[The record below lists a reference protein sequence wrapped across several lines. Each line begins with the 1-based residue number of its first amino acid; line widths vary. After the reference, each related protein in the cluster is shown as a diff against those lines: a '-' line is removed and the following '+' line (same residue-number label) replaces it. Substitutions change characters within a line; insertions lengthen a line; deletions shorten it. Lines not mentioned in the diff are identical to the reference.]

1 MKFRSPVALFFIL
14 IILIGTSSAVPS
26 VFASTWYVGQ
36 GLKPGDYYR
45 YTIAD
50 VFYHN
55 LSPFE
60 MDFWVQNQTSS
71 GYNLQMVVHDGSIIQ
86 KGTVSIGNITPD
98 PTYSDPNLQDYTNV
112 YRLTLTWLDSFAI
125 KTHPV
130 DILSPVWGQTGIY
143 GEVSIGSIG
152 MENVTVPAGTFSA
165 STLHFHD
172 SGVDSYLWVSPSY
185 AFPIKAKV
193 YAIKTSGAPTIGYQ
207 YSLLEYGNSAQPPS
221 FLNVQSTNPLGGS
234 AQCPTPD
241 FATDSIHNTQSTDTG
256 SLAIEYLYSPAV
268 PHQGCPMDW
277 RISFEPVYS
286 NLQRVSD
293 VHYDIYTVNG
303 QGQEIG
309 SLAQTIGRTDI
320 YSAVG
325 DDEQTFLETQ
335 PPPVVHYIINVAGTG
350 PTSGITSASQAGMV
364 AVDVNVA
371 PPFGNSS
378 STTTSPTMSG
388 MSSGMMNMTG
398 STGNS
403 TATQSTVIPAWIK
416 NNAKW
421 WSQGQIGDDQ
431 FVQGIQYMIQQGI
444 MQIPSNSNT
453 NATISSSQQ
462 IPAWVKTNAGWW
474 ASGQISDD
482 QFVQG
487 IQYMITNGII
497 KINS

>member
-1 MKFRSPVALFFIL
+1 MIFRSPLVVSAIL
-14 IILIGTSSAVPS
+14 IVVGTASMIPS
-26 VFASTWYVGQ
+26 VFATTWYVGE

-45 YTIAD
+45 YDIAD

-55 LSPFE
+55 LAPFE
-60 MDFWVQNQTSS
+60 MDFWVQNQTSN

-86 KGTVSIGNITPD
+86 KGTVAIGNITPD
-98 PTYSDPNLQDYTNV
+98 PTYSDPNLADYTNV

-125 KTHPV
+125 ETHPV

-152 MENVTVPAGTFSA
+152 MQNVTVPAGTFSA

-172 SGVDSYLWVSPSY
+172 SGVDSYLWVDPSF

-207 YSLLEYGNSAQPPS
+207 YNLLEYGNSAQPPS
-221 FLNVQSTNPLGGS
+221 FLNVQSSNPLGGS

-241 FATDSIHNTQSTDTG
+241 FASDSVHNTQSTDSGTV
-256 SLAIEYLYSPAV
+256 AIEYLYSPSV

-277 RISFEPVYS
+277 RIDFEPVYS
-286 NLQRVSD
+286 AIQRISD
-293 VHYDIYTVNG
+293 IHYDIYTVDN
-303 QGQEIG
+303 QGHELG
-309 SLAQTIGRTDI
+309 SLAQSIGRTDI

-325 DDEQTFLETQ
+325 DDEETFIETQ

-350 PTSGITSASQAGMV
+350 PESGVSDPSDAGMIS
-364 AVDVNVA
+364 VDVNVV
-371 PPFGNSS
+371 PPFASA
-378 STTTSPTMSG
+378 
-388 MSSGMMNMTG
+388 
-398 STGNS
+398 STGLVNTTNTNS
-403 TATQSTVIPAWIK
+403 NTNTSTSNTTQSIVIPAWIK

-431 FVQGIQYMIQQGI
+431 FVQGIQYLIQQGI
-444 MQIPSNSNT
+444 MKVPTQSNST
-453 NATISSSQQ
+453 ATAGTQQ
-462 IPAWVKTNAGWW
+462 IPAWVKTDAGWW

-497 KINS
+497 TLSS